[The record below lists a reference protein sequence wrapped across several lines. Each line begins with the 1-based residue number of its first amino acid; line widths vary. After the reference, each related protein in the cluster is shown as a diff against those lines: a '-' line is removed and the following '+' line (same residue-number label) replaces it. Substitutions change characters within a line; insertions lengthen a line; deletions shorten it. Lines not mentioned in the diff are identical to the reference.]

1 MKPGAKTEKHNGHD
15 LRDTAGKIT
24 SPITSRRQPP
34 HAKEDDI
41 IQTATERRRTWH
53 ARTRRHARA
62 QSDRP
67 RGRTR
72 PRTSA
77 TINTTSTGEY
87 CKRQP
92 TQRLVGICY
101 CYTNKK
107 PEGSEHGM
115 ITLYDGTHQMDNN
128 DEMNDKTD
136 PASM

>member
-1 MKPGAKTEKHNGHD
+1 MTSSKQPLNEEEGSNRTPHWPGEHGT
-15 LRDTAGKIT
+15 R
-24 SPITSRRQPP
+24 
-34 HAKEDDI
+34 
-41 IQTATERRRTWH
+41 
-53 ARTRRHARA
+53 AREARHARA
-62 QSDRP
+62 SSVESDRP
-67 RGRTR
+67 RGKTR

-128 DEMNDKTD
+128 DEMNVKTD
-136 PASM
+136 PASMRQNT